1 MVRIT
6 NTIDIEAPAERVY
19 SVLRA
24 LDAYPSWLKHSTVY
38 RGTSAPVAQSGPSPR
53 YEDSTMVGRMRGE
66 IVEDVPARA
75 LQFHQRTASGSLDAG
90 IRYELGA
97 AGAGTRLTRT
107 GELTTH
113 GILRLAQPMLVRMA
127 AAESKRMMTSLKAH
141 LESGG

>member
-19 SVLRA
+19 STLRA

-38 RGTSAPVAQSGPSPR
+38 RGTRAPAAQATQDEASQR

-66 IVEDVPARA
+66 IVEEAPARA
-75 LQFHQRTASGSLDAG
+75 LQFHQRTASGSLDAR
-90 IRYELGA
+90 IRYELAA

-113 GILRLAQPMLVRMA
+113 GILRLGQPMLVRMA
-127 AAESKRMMTSLKAH
+127 AAES
-141 LESGG
+141 